1 MQLVPVSAESIR
13 ISHPLPFPLR
23 DRHGVL
29 LARSDF
35 VVDSKAHLVEI
46 EKRGG
51 GLYIDVE
58 GLEHKHRAYISR
70 LLTMVRDDKATQ

>member
-1 MQLVPVSAESIR
+1 
-13 ISHPLPFPLR
+13 
-23 DRHGVL
+23 
-29 LARSDF
+29 

-58 GLEHKHRAYISR
+58 GLESKHRAHISR